1 MYLFQQQ
8 QFIIII
14 FIAFVQVSSAFWW
27 SLSLPSFQLWT
38 STQNDQETFCS
49 SLTFLTL
56 QQRYLCQTS
65 PKIFTII
72 SRSLRQAIEECQY
85 QFRNQRWNCSIFNQS
100 DIFGK
105 LILRKTPE
113 TAFIYALTSASV
125 MHSIAKACAKGE
137 ITECGCDKSQPSPTS
152 PLSSTSTSPI
162 RARTMLKYQ
171 TSSIPSMS
179 ISLFPSSSSPPQ
191 SPQPMDGFEWGGC
204 SDDLKFGRNIS
215 TSFIDEQESFVT
227 RRRIVRM
234 VNLHNNEAGR
244 QAVERN
250 VQLTCKCHGVS
261 GSCTLR
267 VCWRTLPDFRLIGS
281 ELRTKYASATQIRL
295 NRRLGLLKPRKN
307 SMKLFNTT
315 DLIYIHNSP
324 SFCEKNLR
332 LGSLGTQG
340 RECNLTMNE
349 PGSCSVLCCD
359 RGYET
364 IISTIE
370 EDCECQFHWC
380 CEVRCKRCIK
390 RVEKHFC
397 K

>member
-1 MYLFQQQ
+1 
-8 QFIIII
+8 
-14 FIAFVQVSSAFWW
+14 
-27 SLSLPSFQLWT
+27 
-38 STQNDQETFCS
+38 
-49 SLTFLTL
+49 
-56 QQRYLCQTS
+56 
-65 PKIFTII
+65 
-72 SRSLRQAIEECQY
+72 
-85 QFRNQRWNCSIFNQS
+85 
-100 DIFGK
+100 
-105 LILRKTPE
+105 
-113 TAFIYALTSASV
+113 
-125 MHSIAKACAKGE
+125 
-137 ITECGCDKSQPSPTS
+137 
-152 PLSSTSTSPI
+152 
-162 RARTMLKYQ
+162 MLKYQ
-171 TSSIPSMS
+171 ISSTPSMS
-179 ISLFPSSSSPPQ
+179 ISFFSSTPSPPIN
-191 SPQPMDGFEWGGC
+191 DGFEWGGC

-281 ELRTKYASATQIRL
+281 ELRTKYASATQVRL

-340 RECNLTMNE
+340 RECNVTMNE

-380 CEVRCKRCIK
+380 CEVRCKRCVK
-390 RVEKHFC
+390 RVEKHYC

>member
-1 MYLFQQQ
+1 VCVF
-8 QFIIII
+8 
-14 FIAFVQVSSAFWW
+14 
-27 SLSLPSFQLWT
+27 SF
-38 STQNDQETFCS
+38 S
-49 SLTFLTL
+49 
-56 QQRYLCQTS
+56 
-65 PKIFTII
+65 KI
-72 SRSLRQAIEECQY
+72 
-85 QFRNQRWNCSIFNQS
+85 
-100 DIFGK
+100 
-105 LILRKTPE
+105 
-113 TAFIYALTSASV
+113 
-125 MHSIAKACAKGE
+125 
-137 ITECGCDKSQPSPTS
+137 
-152 PLSSTSTSPI
+152 
-162 RARTMLKYQ
+162 
-171 TSSIPSMS
+171 
-179 ISLFPSSSSPPQ
+179 
-191 SPQPMDGFEWGGC
+191 
-204 SDDLKFGRNIS
+204 
-215 TSFIDEQESFVT
+215 
-227 RRRIVRM
+227 
-234 VNLHNNEAGR
+234 
-244 QAVERN
+244 VERN

-281 ELRTKYASATQIRL
+281 ELRTKYASATQVRL

-364 IISTIE
+364 IIRTIE

>member
-1 MYLFQQQ
+1 MYLLCQQQ
-8 QFIIII
+8 QLLLIFLTII
-14 FIAFVQVSSAFWW
+14 QTSSAFWW
-27 SLSLPSFQLWT
+27 SLGLPSFQLWS
-38 STQNDQETFCS
+38 STQNDQESFCS
-49 SLTFLTL
+49 SLTFLTTE
-56 QQRYLCQTS
+56 QRYYCQIN
-65 PKIFTII
+65 PKIFSII

-100 DIFGK
+100 DVFGK
-105 LILRKTPE
+105 IVLRKTPE

-137 ITECGCDKSQPSPTS
+137 LTECGCDKSHPPSFSS
-152 PLSSTSTSPI
+152 PSSI
-162 RARTMLKYQ
+162 RSRAMLKYQ
-171 TSSIPSMS
+171 ISSTPSMS
-179 ISLFPSSSSPPQ
+179 ISLFPSTSSSSLLQ
-191 SPQPMDGFEWGGC
+191 SNDGFEWGGC

-215 TSFIDEQESFVT
+215 TTFIDEQESYIT

-281 ELRTKYASATQIRL
+281 ELRTKYASATQVRL

-340 RECNLTMNE
+340 RECNLTINE

>member
-1 MYLFQQQ
+1 MYLLQQQQ
-8 QFIIII
+8 QFFIIFIIII
-14 FIAFVQVSSAFWW
+14 QTTSAFWW
-27 SLSLPSFQLWT
+27 SLGLPSFQLWS
-38 STQNDQETFCS
+38 STQKNQEPFCT
-49 SLTFLTL
+49 SLTFLTPD
-56 QQRYLCQTS
+56 QRYYCQVN
-65 PKIFTII
+65 PKIFSII

-100 DIFGK
+100 DVFGK
-105 LILRKTPE
+105 LVLRKTPE

-137 ITECGCDKSQPSPTS
+137 LTECGCDKSQPSF
-152 PLSSTSTSPI
+152 LSSSSSSLSLSSI
-162 RARTMLKYQ
+162 RTRAMLKYPI
-171 TSSIPSMS
+171 SSTPSMS
-179 ISLFPSSSSPPQ
+179 ISLFSSTPISQ
-191 SPQPMDGFEWGGC
+191 TNDGFEWGGC
-204 SDDLKFGRNIS
+204 SDDLKFGRNVS
-215 TSFIDEQESFVT
+215 VSFIDEQESFVS

-281 ELRTKYASATQIRL
+281 ELRTKYASATQVRL
-295 NRRLGLLKPRKN
+295 NRRFGLLKPRKTL
-307 SMKLFNTT
+307 MKLFNTT

-340 RECNLTMNE
+340 RECNLTINE

>member
-1 MYLFQQQ
+1 MYLLQHQYLILIVLLL
-8 QFIIII
+8 IIQTT
-14 FIAFVQVSSAFWW
+14 AAFWW
-27 SLSLPSFQLWT
+27 SLGLPSFQSWS
-38 STQNDQETFCS
+38 STQKNQEPFCS
-49 SLTFLTL
+49 SLTFLTAD
-56 QQRYLCQTS
+56 QRYYCQTN
-65 PKIFTII
+65 PKIFAII

-100 DIFGK
+100 DVFGK
-105 LILRKTPE
+105 LVLRKTPE

-137 ITECGCDKSQPSPTS
+137 LTECGCDKSQQPSFS
-152 PLSSTSTSPI
+152 PSASLMRT
-162 RARTMLKYQ
+162 RAMLKYPI
-171 TSSIPSMS
+171 SSTPSMS
-179 ISLFPSSSSPPQ
+179 ISLFAST
-191 SPQPMDGFEWGGC
+191 PMPHATDGFEWGGC
-204 SDDLKFGRNIS
+204 SDDLKFGRNVS
-215 TSFIDEQESFVT
+215 VSFIDEQESYMS
-227 RRRIVRM
+227 RRRIVRL

-281 ELRTKYASATQIRL
+281 ELRTKYASATQVRL
-295 NRRLGLLKPRKN
+295 NRRLSLLKPRKT

-324 SFCEKNLR
+324 SFCEKHLR

-364 IISTIE
+364 IIRTIE

-380 CEVRCKRCIK
+380 CEVRCKRCVK
-390 RVEKHFC
+390 RVEKHYC